1 MTAETPPSAKLGSPA
16 ENPRK
21 TWVQTERKAHEAMV
35 KLIRERPRAAMLL
48 NCLIARMGHQ
58 NAVVVSQKVLA
69 KLVGVGERTIKRA
82 VKDLVE
88 RHFIQ
93 VVQLNGPGTVN
104 AYVVNDRVAWQDRRG
119 TMKKY
124 STFSANIVADVEDQP
139 ESTLSHESLVALPA
153 LYAGEE
159 AVPAGEGEDPPSQAI
174 MEGFEPIM
182 HREEDGSLWEVDPET
197 GERQRRIEDGGNNA

>member
-1 MTAETPPSAKLGSPA
+1 
-16 ENPRK
+16 
-21 TWVQTERKAHEAMV
+21 
-35 KLIRERPRAAMLL
+35 MLL

-88 RHFIQ
+88 RKFIQ

-104 AYVVNDRVAWQDRRG
+104 AYVVNDRIAWQDRRG
-119 TMKKY
+119 SMKKY
-124 STFSANIVADVEDQP
+124 STFSANIVADIDDQP
-139 ESTLSHESLVALPA
+139 ESTLAHDALVSLPA

-159 AVPAGEGEDPPSQAI
+159 ALPEGEGEDPPSQAI
-174 MEGFEPIM
+174 MDGFEPVIY
-182 HREEDGSLWEVDPET
+182 RDDDGKEWEVDRET
-197 GERQRRIEDGGNNA
+197 GERLLIQK